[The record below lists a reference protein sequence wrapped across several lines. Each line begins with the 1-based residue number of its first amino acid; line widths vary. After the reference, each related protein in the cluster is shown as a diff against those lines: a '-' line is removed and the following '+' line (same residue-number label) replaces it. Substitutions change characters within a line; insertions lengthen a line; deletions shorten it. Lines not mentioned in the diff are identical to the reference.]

1 MRWLADNAGVLFA
14 AIRRVVADSLRA
26 YDLGFELS
34 ARIAHRW
41 DTFGADRHTTRMAW
55 ALVLAAE
62 LVDDASD
69 RAAVPTGERR
79 RGAEPR
85 AVTLSTADLQRLSE
99 LARAALALDEAAA
112 GALAAME
119 RSAPSPGDLSRLR
132 PSDLVRRSSSDV
144 RQDP

>member
-55 ALVLAAE
+55 ALVLAA
-62 LVDDASD
+62 
-69 RAAVPTGERR
+69 
-79 RGAEPR
+79 
-85 AVTLSTADLQRLSE
+85 
-99 LARAALALDEAAA
+99 
-112 GALAAME
+112 ME
-119 RSAPSPGDLSRLR
+119 RSAPSPGELSRLR